1 MQAERMLPKRKII
14 TLCVTLKED
23 AEAVVKKCSGAKI
36 YSFVTLRV
44 HEVTNCALPYTGGGS
59 SYTSL

>member
-23 AEAVVKKCSGAKI
+23 EAVVTKCSGAKI
-36 YSFVTLRV
+36 YPFVTLRV